1 MTTTLWVYHAPY
13 TVDFEL
19 VSQLIQSVYKYESGE
34 NDNDIDV
41 VSNCINESGLVYIL
55 FQEITLMLVVLKIS
69 NLYETIQ
76 CMDFCKE
83 SIY

>member
-41 VSNCINESGLVYIL
+41 VSNCINESGLVSM
-55 FQEITLMLVVLKIS
+55 FMLASTTKRTS
-69 NLYETIQ
+69 T
-76 CMDFCKE
+76 
-83 SIY
+83 